1 MTFKNDEIAEGAA
14 GGGAAVVA
22 LTTVDAGFDAIG
34 MARAL
39 VERGLASCVNVL
51 PGVTSV
57 YRWENQ
63 IKADPEQQLIIKTT
77 AGRVAPLS
85 VALHEL
91 HPYDIPE
98 FIVLPITG
106 GSERYLQYLR
116 QGEDYLK
123 SLKELD

>member
-1 MTFKNDEIAEGAA
+1 MSDEIAESA
-14 GGGAAVVA
+14 GGEQAAVVA
-22 LTTVDAGFDAIG
+22 LTTVGAGFDAIG
-34 MARAL
+34 MARTL

-57 YRWENQ
+57 YRWEGK
-63 IKADPEQQLIIKTT
+63 IKTDPEQQLVIKTT

-85 VALHEL
+85 EAIHEL

-106 GSERYLQYLR
+106 GSEKYLNYLR

>member
-1 MTFKNDEIAEGAA
+1 MSDEIAENA
-14 GGGAAVVA
+14 GGETVAVVA
-22 LTTVDAGFDAIG
+22 LTTVDAAFDAIG
-34 MARAL
+34 MARTL
-39 VERGLASCVNVL
+39 VERGLASCVNVV

-57 YRWENQ
+57 YRWEGKIN
-63 IKADPEQQLIIKTT
+63 ADREQQLIIKTT

-85 VALHEL
+85 EAIHEL

-98 FIVLPITG
+98 FIVLPVTG
-106 GSERYLQYLR
+106 GSEKYLNFLR

>member
-1 MTFKNDEIAEGAA
+1 MAFMSEEIAEAA
-14 GGGAAVVA
+14 GGEAVAVVA
-22 LTTVDAGFDAIG
+22 LTTVDADFDAIG
-34 MARAL
+34 MARTL
-39 VERGLASCVNVL
+39 VERGLASCVNVW

-57 YRWENQ
+57 YRWEGQ

-77 AGRVAPLS
+77 AGRVEGLS
-85 VALHEL
+85 AAIHEL

-106 GSERYLQYLR
+106 GSEKYLRFLR

-123 SLKELD
+123 GLKELD

>member
-1 MTFKNDEIAEGAA
+1 MSEEIGAVV
-14 GGGAAVVA
+14 GGEAVAVVA
-22 LTTVDAGFDAIG
+22 LTTVDADFDAVG
-34 MARAL
+34 LARTL

-57 YRWENQ
+57 YRWEER

-77 AGRVAPLS
+77 AGRVEALS
-85 VALHEL
+85 AAIHEL

-106 GSERYLQYLR
+106 GSEKYLRFLR
-116 QGEDYLK
+116 QGEDYLRG
-123 SLKELD
+123 LKELD

>member
-1 MTFKNDEIAEGAA
+1 MSEQIAEVF
-14 GGGAAVVA
+14 GGEAVAVVA
-22 LTTVDAGFDAIG
+22 LTTVGADFDAVG
-34 MARAL
+34 MARTL

-57 YRWENQ
+57 YRWEGQ

-77 AGRVAPLS
+77 ATRVAQLS
-85 VALHEL
+85 AAIHEL

-106 GSERYLQYLR
+106 GSEKYLKYLR

-123 SLKELD
+123 GLKELD